1 MLLYISVAMR
11 SRALVAVALLVI
23 LAGCWGMSG
32 GNTSAPAQ
40 NGTIGDSVEPAPEP
54 NLQITRL
61 TRLEAVPFNDT
72 QRGQVRVS
80 NAGDV
85 AGNSTLSVEIG
96 DTVIMTE
103 SVSLEPDETDTVS
116 YESSRLRLS
125 EGNYSV
131 RAHLGSDQEIGL
143 FRLDHPSVYGKT
155 NVSLYVDS
163 SGVDRNISSIVA
175 NSTSFWE
182 ANAERTAGYPIRY
195 ERVDSIAAADQI
207 LRYETVDECG
217 NHNLTDY
224 NGCADRPL
232 GDVGRQAISGSVE
245 KNLSDPYLQEA
256 TVHELGHMLGLT
268 HDDAPRYVMEINL
281 STYTPNTTRV
291 AFETADGGEMDP
303 TVKQE
308 AMTALNYY
316 TDRSVKSKYGF
327 RWEAV
332 ESPEDAHLV
341 IRVDSE
347 GCAPESDS
355 GGCLRQPYYENQDTV
370 MIDEIDDEN
379 VAWHVGYILGAFLV
393 DERPPGLSPDTDYE
407 DRKAW
412 PEE

>member
-11 SRALVAVALLVI
+11 SWVLVAVALLVI
-23 LAGCWGMSG
+23 LAGCGGMSG
-32 GNTSAPAQ
+32 GNASAPAQ
-40 NGTIGDSVEPAPEP
+40 NGTVGDDAEPAPEP

-61 TRLEAVPFNDT
+61 TRLETVPFNDT
-72 QRGQVRVS
+72 QLGQVHVL
-80 NAGDV
+80 NAGDA
-85 AGNSTLSVEIG
+85 AGNATLSVEIG
-96 DTVIMTE
+96 DTVIVTE
-103 SVSLEPDETDTVS
+103 SVSLEPNETDTVS

-125 EGNYSV
+125 EGDYSV
-131 RAHLGSDQEIGL
+131 EAHLGSDQEIGL
-143 FRLDHPSVYGKT
+143 FRLDHPSIYGKT
-155 NVSLYVDS
+155 NVSLYVDTA
-163 SGVDRNISSIVA
+163 GVDRNISSIVA

-195 ERVDSIAAADQI
+195 EHVNSIAAADQI
-207 LRYETVDECG
+207 LRYETVAECG
-217 NHNLTDY
+217 NHTLTDY
-224 NGCADRPL
+224 NGCADRPR
-232 GDVGRQAISGSVE
+232 GDVGGRTVSGSVE
-245 KNLSDPYLQEA
+245 QNLSDPYLQE
-256 TVHELGHMLGLT
+256 TTIHELGHMLGLT
-268 HDDAPRYVMEINL
+268 HDDAPKYVMEINL

-303 TVKQE
+303 TIKQE

-316 TDRSVKSKYGF
+316 TDRSIKSKYGF

-332 ESPEDAHLV
+332 ASPEDAHLV

-347 GCAPESDS
+347 GCAPERDAGS
-355 GGCLRQPYYENQDTV
+355 CPRQTYYKNQDTV

-379 VAWHVGYILGAFLV
+379 VAWHVGYILGAFLL
-393 DERPPGLSPDTDYE
+393 DERPPELSSDTDYE